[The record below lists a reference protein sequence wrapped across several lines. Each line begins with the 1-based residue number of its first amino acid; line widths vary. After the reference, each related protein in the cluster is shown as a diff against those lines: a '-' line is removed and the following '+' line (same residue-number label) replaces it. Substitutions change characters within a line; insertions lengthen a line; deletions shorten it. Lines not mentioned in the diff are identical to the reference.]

1 MSVKREILK
10 SLGNSIMHVSKKIET
25 KMSDNPKEIA
35 KWSTILHQL
44 TESYELMYECSEE
57 LLDERIID
65 GKLDVVP

>member
-10 SLGNSIMHVSKKIET
+10 SIGNSILHVSKKIET

-35 KWSTILHQL
+35 KWSSVLVDL
-44 TESYELMYECSEE
+44 TESYELMIECSEE
-57 LLDERIID
+57 LVDQAIID